1 MPDPS
6 GPLAVLKTL
15 AAAPLRAGRR
25 RTIRQWLDQERV
37 FRLLP
42 LLPVQLLLLS
52 LLAIPFLLTIW
63 ISLLRWRLT
72 RGFWTAAPF
81 GGLAN
86 YIDALTDDGFLYS
99 ILRTFTFAAAAV
111 AGELLIGFALAILTY
126 RTFRGRR
133 FYLTVFLIPMMI
145 IPVVVG
151 YDFSMLLIDTGPL
164 NALLSLVT
172 GLDVRV
178 RWMSEW
184 RAAQVA
190 VVLADVWQWTPL
202 TFLIFVSGLSA
213 LPAEPIKAAQVMGAT
228 RWQVFRYVQLPLLK
242 PVIVIA
248 LVIRSMEA
256 LKIFDMP
263 MLLTQGGP
271 GNATETLS
279 IFLWRNAWVFNKVSY
294 AAAASLIL
302 LALFSGVIF
311 AGVWLLKRE
320 RARLEAEGAA
330 GR

>member
-1 MPDPS
+1 LIDVS
-6 GPLAVLKTL
+6 GPR
-15 AAAPLRAGRR
+15 RARLGR
-25 RTIRQWLDQERV
+25 WLERESV

-42 LLPVQLLLLS
+42 LVPVQGLMLA
-52 LLAIPFLLTIW
+52 LLAVPFALTLY

-86 YIDALTDDGFLYS
+86 FADALTDPAFRDS
-99 ILRTFTFAAAAV
+99 ILRTFVFAGAAV
-111 AGELLIGFALAILTY
+111 TLELLIGFGLALLTY
-126 RTFRGRR
+126 RSFRGRAV
-133 FYLTVFLIPMMI
+133 YLTIFLIPMMI
-145 IPVVVG
+145 IPVVIG

-164 NALLSLVT
+164 NSVLSLL
-172 GLDVRV
+172 GGQDVHI
-178 RWMSEW
+178 RWMSEY

-202 TFLIFVSGLSA
+202 TFLIFVSGLTG
-213 LPAEPIKAAQVMGAT
+213 LPADPVRAAQVMGAT
-228 RWQVFRYVQLPLLK
+228 RWQVLRHVQLPLLR

-248 LVIRSMEA
+248 LVVRAMEA
-256 LKIFDMP
+256 LKIFDLP

-294 AAAASLIL
+294 AAAASLL
-302 LALFSGVIF
+302 VLGLWSVVIF
-311 AGVWLLKRE
+311 ASIWLLRRE
-320 RARLEAEGAA
+320 RAALEADASPRRAESS

>member
-1 MPDPS
+1 MADPP
-6 GPLAVLKTL
+6 GL
-15 AAAPLRAGRR
+15 AAAPERVAAPSPPRR
-25 RTIRQWLDQERV
+25 RTTWLRWLERDRV
-37 FRLLP
+37 FRLIP
-42 LLPVQLLLLS
+42 LIPVQALILS
-52 LLAIPFLLTIW
+52 LLAVPFLLTIW

-72 RGFWTAAPF
+72 RGFWTDAPF
-81 GGLAN
+81 GGLSNFA
-86 YIDALTDDGFLYS
+86 DALTDEGFLNS
-99 ILRTFTFAAAAV
+99 ILRTFVFAGSAV
-111 AGELLIGFALAILTY
+111 VFELLLGFGLALLTY
-126 RTFRGRR
+126 KSFRGRR
-133 FYLTVFLIPMMI
+133 FYVTVFLIPMMI

-164 NALLSLVT
+164 NSLLSLLT
-172 GLDVRV
+172 GLDVRI
-178 RWMSEW
+178 RWMSQW

-190 VVLADVWQWTPL
+190 VILADIWQWTPL

-228 RWQVFRYVQLPLLK
+228 RWQVFRSVQLPLLK
-242 PVIVIA
+242 PVIIIA

-294 AAAASLIL
+294 AAAASLL
-302 LALFSGVIF
+302 LLLLFSAVIF
-311 AGVWLLKRE
+311 AGIWLLKQE
-320 RARLEAEGAA
+320 RARLEAESSP